1 MEKKNKKK
9 LTIVL
14 SIILVLVV
22 ASIVS
27 VIFIVKGKTNNKN
40 SNSPASNVNMTTE
53 EFRRSEAEK
62 AIIRKEVSENYNGSY
77 TFSHVGTIFYNEK
90 LSADQIKS
98 MLESKGA
105 RNGDENSFKDLL
117 NRKKNSEVLKNG
129 EIIVLSHGRYTCS
142 YSKTQKILE
151 SGVYYGND
159 DLSDILIR
167 DTSTNTHKQKYKMS
181 LNYQSETLGAST
193 GASSQETEHQVVIF
207 KNIVSESDPDLVLIT
222 ISYVYNRIKDTTNLI
237 PDTDLGFNI

>member
-22 ASIVS
+22 VSIVS
-27 VIFIVKGKTNNKN
+27 VILIVRGKNNNKN
-40 SNSPASNVNMTTE
+40 SNSPASNVNMTTNE
-53 EFRRSEAEK
+53 IRRSEAEK

-90 LSADQIKS
+90 LTSDQIKA

-142 YSKTQKILE
+142 YSKTRDILE

-167 DTSTNTHKQKYKMS
+167 NTATNTHEQKYRMS
-181 LNYQSETLGAST
+181 LNYQSETLGANT

-237 PDTDLGFNI
+237 PNGDLGFNI